1 MAAFFIGGTGPGR
14 ARDRA
19 QVMTDGHPGIRGLVL
34 PGL

>member
-1 MAAFFIGGTGPGR
+1 MATFFIGGTGPGR